1 MVVTVWTF
9 YISLP
14 HLPPLT
20 DVTVH
25 SFHNPPVLKIWHQ
38 CTFIFTIFGIKN
50 AFSLLV
56 ECSYCAFIPSFKKSI
71 DLLFEFGL
79 GVWINLF
86 HNIFQPKIFCI
97 YIFSPLPII
106 VGSFSEF
113 FVFITICTYVC
124 QHWGTAQLVLS
135 SPHRLHKTGEHPSWS
150 PLHRV
155 PPLPPAPLP
164 RSACSRMKNISA
176 DTCSRQSQAGG
187 VLSTYLHIYYLHI
200 YTRARLPATASMH
213 TSLHF
218 THFVIAFW
226 KNEAI

>member
-1 MVVTVWTF
+1 MQNRCSYSWYRLLHPRRPQCIALPVTLGWFVDCFHVYSTVLKFIVYFRKNRDDWSKKDKQADLRWKWHNWSKRENRLMVVTVWTF

-25 SFHNPPVLKIWHQ
+25 SFHNPPVLKIWPQ

-97 YIFSPLPII
+97 YIFSPSPLPII

-113 FVFITICTYVC
+113 FVFITICMYV
-124 QHWGTAQLVLS
+124 
-135 SPHRLHKTGEHPSWS
+135 
-150 PLHRV
+150 
-155 PPLPPAPLP
+155 
-164 RSACSRMKNISA
+164 NI
-176 DTCSRQSQAGG
+176 
-187 VLSTYLHIYYLHI
+187 
-200 YTRARLPATASMH
+200 
-213 TSLHF
+213 
-218 THFVIAFW
+218 
-226 KNEAI
+226 E

>member
-1 MVVTVWTF
+1 MRVFSFHNLHWPIVIYHLLVDSLIVSMFTVQFWDWDSLYFRKNRDHWSKKDKQADLRWKWHNWSKRENRLMVVTVWTF

-56 ECSYCAFIPSFKKSI
+56 ECSYCAFIPSFKNSI

-79 GVWINLF
+79 GVWINQF
-86 HNIFQPKIFCI
+86 DNIFQPKIFCI

-113 FVFITICTYVC
+113 FVFITICMYV
-124 QHWGTAQLVLS
+124 
-135 SPHRLHKTGEHPSWS
+135 
-150 PLHRV
+150 
-155 PPLPPAPLP
+155 
-164 RSACSRMKNISA
+164 NI
-176 DTCSRQSQAGG
+176 
-187 VLSTYLHIYYLHI
+187 
-200 YTRARLPATASMH
+200 
-213 TSLHF
+213 
-218 THFVIAFW
+218 
-226 KNEAI
+226 E